1 MAARLS
7 EVAPESNP
15 FPRAPFC
22 VTVYSCT
29 EQRPVKS
36 YYFLG
41 DAPKAVRAAAR
52 RGRLASRLF
61 NAQAPF
67 AWPNTKWTTADES
80 TLRTYYGKSWRSALV
95 PNLRLLRPSDSHDEA
110 VPSRCA
116 LDAKPDE
123 PEVEFVRGGD
133 ESTFDFGDLNTLN
146 RMDEDGAVIITE
158 GDLEA
163 AAKPGAK
170 PFAARDED
178 PTLPFADAV
187 RPGDS
192 PATEYLD
199 YSVFPEDTLADLGE
213 KIFVATGVP
222 PFRQHLFWGEDEAAS
237 TFVQQPYLI
246 TSTGVAYQVDAR
258 EFGQGEGLHIA
269 DVPIDRTLAGLVERG
284 EIFVEAGDSFRLISE
299 VQCGTYSKS
308 PLHHIYLCDLEEVVA
323 PHRRA
328 LAAATQDRLRA
339 DLLYRGLILKYW
351 PKLNIEA
358 MTVYLNSEKGLREL
372 FPDLVPS
379 RPALESRYAKQRQLL
394 SQMYLHQ
401 EPVYRRNALPR
412 SLAVTSATIMIESG
426 LGAKA
431 KGAGKLRVNIRSVLD
446 MFATSTVW
454 PAIAARFFL
463 AAAGRGR
470 QDITVTKTHIS
481 AALGGNDDSCE
492 IQRVLARTL
501 RRSSI
506 VIIIRPRGKMKLE
519 VSGEEGL
526 VDGAWLKGRA
536 QLVHFTLFDNGAY
549 QLEASWPED
558 QRLPPDEII
567 RSLGTMIRPLI
578 QSINEM
584 GTLVFPTGGE
594 LSLPE
599 GGQGGNVQIRGMNVS
614 AYWPRVLSEGAF
626 RQLKGK
632 WREYETAGLVSV
644 RGLQQAGA
652 FAFQMLKGVVDY
664 DPRAIE
670 RTIVVSTVTDNAG
683 HSQTVREITERTQNT
698 YSYLVDPVVSQ
709 RWACLYGGR
718 TTRFHHRTSDVKIE
732 MVGISGDELR
742 RIWRILFT
750 FLDGLVHGPN
760 KIAGLLDSTRTK
772 ASGTTGNSLRALQD
786 SDPELYDLRKFDAK
800 ATVYS
805 VLCQNPRPP
814 VAYTPDEVD
823 KMSARRRGELV
834 SYWNFTEDRPAY
846 YECANR
852 KFPHLSFLEGR
863 HPKGYCL
870 PCCQKTVAFPGS
882 RRDRINSQ
890 CLTLYGPDASNAG
903 AEVDPGEG
911 SSRHVLSYG
920 KRIAPGRI
928 ATLSRFLEDEL
939 LFQTLEAGTWHYRLF
954 GVPQQLSAIPSAG
967 FFFALAEVLE
977 QPPTKMAETFAWATE
992 NMGESFATLAGGR
1005 AGATFQTAAA
1015 LSAGLRATFA
1025 GQATESE
1032 SMFTPFS
1039 PGGEAHEFWEELLEE
1054 LAGICYGAYIIVF
1067 EDPDGSSHSIRASAR
1082 APVRDRMQT
1091 TDQDPV
1097 GVIFKIGQPEG
1108 KRGGGGTYPL
1118 IIQGAPVSPGG
1129 PKQNLSLFTL
1139 DSSDPG
1145 QGLVEVL
1152 RELVLSTVNSSGTEW
1167 NLRALACF
1175 LVQKCATHYRCAW
1188 KLIGRRDLCYGVILQ
1203 TDAPAQEVYVPVV
1216 SSYHSHTDAISTLF
1230 PGAKT
1235 HYGPRS
1241 TVKLSEEPCATT
1253 SVGQDADA
1261 VTTFLA
1267 LLLSN
1272 QCYRDLHKRKGGCS
1286 LTTAPFRA
1294 LQAYLTHQKQYVG
1307 VAVQFGGNV
1316 LNFYHAPQANPLE
1329 TSGFSPGDHGP
1340 PTLDLP
1346 ALPCQIDA
1354 AIWESN
1360 KEVSSRT
1367 FTPAAS
1373 REAYLS
1379 VLYRLFLSEFAS
1391 LIYRRRNAT
1400 TRKALI
1406 AAVES
1411 TKTHPKT
1418 ILGQLRIVLKKV
1430 SAGDACLQADL
1441 EKLQEILVAGRG
1453 RKSGWFKCMLGEH
1466 SFEFDRA
1473 ELYSLRRGNVK
1484 DVKKRVKAL
1493 MEERVELMPLAR
1505 VVSEGFAA
1513 AILNHGVYTS
1523 CFDWPKGT
1531 PSPCD
1536 ARTGPGKLVVAADRF
1551 DALVDIL
1558 VAELQNPLKWGVFIF
1573 QTSGVLDD
1581 LDFIRRPGEKLEV
1594 RF

>member
-7 EVAPESNP
+7 EVAPEPNP
-15 FPRAPFC
+15 YPRAPFC

-41 DAPKAVRAAAR
+41 DAPKAVRTAAR
-52 RGRLASRLF
+52 RGRLASRLV
-61 NAQAPF
+61 NVQTPC
-67 AWPNTKWTTADES
+67 AWPHTKWTSADES
-80 TLRTYYGKSWRSALV
+80 TLRSYYGKSWRSVLV
-95 PNLRLLRPSDSHDEA
+95 PNLRVLNPSQDPENEP
-110 VPSRCA
+110 PSRCA
-116 LDAKPDE
+116 RAADPDE
-123 PEVEFVRGGD
+123 PDVEFVKGGD
-133 ESTFDFGDLNTLN
+133 DSSFDFGDLNSLN
-146 RMDEDGAVIITE
+146 RLDEDGAVIITE

-163 AAKPGAK
+163 AAKTP
-170 PFAARDED
+170 AAAAAADD
-178 PTLPFADAV
+178 PALPFSSAA

-213 KIFVATGVP
+213 KVFVATGVP
-222 PFRQHLFWGEDEAAS
+222 PFRQHLFWGEAGGGS
-237 TFVQQPYLI
+237 SYVQQPYRI
-246 TSTGVAYQVDAR
+246 TSTGVPYPVDVR
-258 EFGQGEGLHIA
+258 EFGNGEGLHIA
-269 DVPIDRTLAGLVERG
+269 EVPIDRTLAGLVERG

-299 VQCGTYSKS
+299 AQCGTFAKS
-308 PLHHIYLCDLEEVVA
+308 PLHHIFLCDLEEVVG

-328 LAAATQDRLRA
+328 LAAASQDRLRA

-372 FPDLVPS
+372 YPDLMPS
-379 RPALESRYAKQRQLL
+379 RSALESRYAKQRQLL
-394 SQMYLHQ
+394 GRAYLHQ

-426 LGAKA
+426 LGAKS
-431 KGAGKLRVNIRSVLD
+431 KGAGKFRVNIRSVLD

-470 QDITVTKTHIS
+470 QDITVTKTHVS

-492 IQRVLARTL
+492 IQRILARTL
-501 RRSSI
+501 RRSS
-506 VIIIRPRGKMKLE
+506 VVVIIRPRGGAGGT
-519 VSGEEGL
+519 GEGDDGL
-526 VDGAWLKGRA
+526 VNGSWLKGRA

-567 RSLGTMIRPLI
+567 RALSAMIRPLI
-578 QSINEM
+578 QSINDM
-584 GTLVFPTGGE
+584 GTLAFPTGGE

-599 GGQGGNVQIRGMNVS
+599 GGREGNVQIRGMNVS

-626 RQLKGK
+626 RQLKSK
-632 WREYETAGLVSV
+632 WREYESAGLVSV

-652 FAFQMLKGVVDY
+652 FAFQMVKGVVDY

-683 HSQTVREITERTQNT
+683 QSQTVREITERTQNT
-698 YSYLVDPVVSQ
+698 YSYLVDPVVAQ
-709 RWACLYGGR
+709 RWTCLYGGR
-718 TTRFHHRTSDVKIE
+718 ITRFHHRTSDVKVE

-742 RIWRILFT
+742 RIWRIIFT
-750 FLDGLVHGPN
+750 FLDGLVHGPD
-760 KIAGLLDSTRTK
+760 KIAGLLDGARSK
-772 ASGTTGNSLRALQD
+772 ASTGNSLRALQD

-814 VAYTPDEVD
+814 VAYTPSEVA
-823 KMSARRRGELV
+823 KMSARRRDQLV
-834 SYWNFTEDRPAY
+834 SYWNFTEERPAY

-890 CLTLYGPDASNAG
+890 CLSLYGADSAKEEG

-911 SSRHVLSYG
+911 SSRHILSYG
-920 KRIAPGRI
+920 KRVAPGRV

-939 LFQTLEAGTWHYRLF
+939 LFQTLEGGGWHYRLF
-954 GVPQQLSAIPSAG
+954 GVAQQIAAIPSAG

-977 QPPTKMAETFAWATE
+977 QPPTQMAETFAWAVE

-1005 AGATFQTAAA
+1005 TGATFRTAAA
-1015 LSAGLRATFA
+1015 LAAGIRATFA

-1032 SMFTPFS
+1032 SMFTFFS

-1054 LAGICYGAYIIVF
+1054 LAGICFGVYIVVF
-1067 EDPDGSSHSIRASAR
+1067 EDPDGSSRAIRASAR

-1091 TDQDPV
+1091 TDKDPI

-1108 KRGGGGTYPL
+1108 KRGGGGIYPL
-1118 IIQGAPVSPGG
+1118 IIQGPPASPGG
-1129 PKQNLSLFTL
+1129 PKQNLSLFTTE
-1139 DSSDPG
+1139 DDDPG

-1152 RELVLSTVNSSGTEW
+1152 RELVLSTVSSSGTEW

-1175 LVQKCATHYRCAW
+1175 LGQKCAAHYRCVW

-1203 TDAPAQEVYVPVV
+1203 ADSPSQEVYVPIVA
-1216 SSYHSHTDAISTLF
+1216 SFHSHTDALSSRY
-1230 PGAKT
+1230 PDART

-1241 TVKLSEEPCATT
+1241 TVRPSKEEPCAT
-1253 SVGQDADA
+1253 SAAAQDADA
-1261 VTTFLA
+1261 VGRFLS
-1267 LLLSN
+1267 LLLIN
-1272 QCYRDLHKRKGGCS
+1272 RCYRDLQQRRGACS
-1286 LTTAPFRA
+1286 MSSAPFRA
-1294 LQAYLTHQKQYVG
+1294 LQAHLTHRGQFVG
-1307 VAVQFGGNV
+1307 VAIQFGGDV
-1316 LNFYHAPQANPLE
+1316 LNFYHSPQAKPLDA
-1329 TSGFSPGDHGP
+1329 PGLDAEKP
-1340 PTLDLP
+1340 PALDLP

-1354 AIWESN
+1354 AIWESGTAAPA
-1360 KEVSSRT
+1360 KA
-1367 FTPAAS
+1367 FTAAAS

-1391 LIYRRRNAT
+1391 LIYRKRNTAA
-1400 TRKALI
+1400 RKALV

-1411 TKTHPKT
+1411 ARPKA
-1418 ILGQLRIVLKKV
+1418 ILDQFRQILKKA
-1430 SAGDACLQADL
+1430 SADDVCLQTDL

-1453 RKSGWFKCMLGEH
+1453 RRGGWFQCMIEEH
-1466 SFEFDRA
+1466 SFEFDRT
-1473 ELYSLRRGNVK
+1473 ELYSLRRDAVK
-1484 DVKKRVKAL
+1484 DVKKKVKAM
-1493 MEERVELMPLAR
+1493 MEDRVVLMPLAR
-1505 VVSEGFAA
+1505 IVSEGFAA

-1536 ARTGPGKLVVAADRF
+1536 KAGKLVVAADRF